1 MAAPKADGMLFRG
14 DLQGAPKPAGR
25 LRCSIVFLPGA
36 PIGTADEAE
45 SRPPPGAASFP
56 LAVPESPQGA
66 KRDERAERHSVQAD
80 AGFHHESMGSNV
92 ISTAISQAVRNRNR
106 EQRQWKGSLYVK

>member
-1 MAAPKADGMLFRG
+1 MLFRG
-14 DLQGAPKPAGR
+14 DLQGEPKPAGR
-25 LRCSIVFLPGA
+25 LRCSIVFLSGA

-80 AGFHHESMGSNV
+80 AGFHHESMEGNV
-92 ISTAISQAVRNRNR
+92 TKRYQSSCCEIEIGT
-106 EQRQWKGSLYVK
+106 

>member
-14 DLQGAPKPAGR
+14 DLQGEPKPAGR
-25 LRCSIVFLPGA
+25 LPCSTAVSGS

-56 LAVPESPQGA
+56 LAVPESP
-66 KRDERAERHSVQAD
+66 
-80 AGFHHESMGSNV
+80 
-92 ISTAISQAVRNRNR
+92 
-106 EQRQWKGSLYVK
+106 